1 MHISFFRVFHHLI
14 IKHQRMPEDV
24 KKDKRS
30 SKSTKKSHMTTS
42 GLHKQR
48 LLIPVRKYD
57 SEVFRMMIQFVHTG
71 SAYITDE
78 NVSGN

>member
-1 MHISFFRVFHHLI
+1 
-14 IKHQRMPEDV
+14 MPEDV
-24 KKDKRS
+24 KKVKRS
-30 SKSTKKSHMTTS
+30 LKSMKKSHMTTS
-42 GLHKQR
+42 GLYKQR

>member
-1 MHISFFRVFHHLI
+1 
-14 IKHQRMPEDV
+14 MPEDV
-24 KKDKRS
+24 KKVKRS
-30 SKSTKKSHMTTS
+30 LKSTKKSHTTTS

-57 SEVFRMMIQFVHTG
+57 SEVFRMMVQFVHTG

-78 NVSGN
+78 NVSGNLHIRSYLGLGKTYAN